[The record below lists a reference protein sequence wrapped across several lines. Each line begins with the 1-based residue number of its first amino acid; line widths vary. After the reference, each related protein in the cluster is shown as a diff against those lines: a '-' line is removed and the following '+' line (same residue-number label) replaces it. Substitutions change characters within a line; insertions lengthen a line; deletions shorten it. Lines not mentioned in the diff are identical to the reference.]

1 MNSMSHQH
9 IDYWTSSGYFLL
21 DHDTDG
27 YLRPTLAFWQA
38 YLARPEIMPP
48 DDACLVERAV
58 HARLMRDPLGPLP
71 PEEIKLIADR
81 DARENWRHFIGF
93 RDHIEASGTLEAGYR
108 SLFCAGK
115 VTTPA
120 LFLNQTVHL
129 ILRNV
134 LDAETDAF
142 ALRAAE
148 LLFRPQR
155 LSIRDGVPLLAD
167 DEVVGDSAVPDHQS
181 PLAAVFADARSRDL
195 DVMTLANAPAYFGR
209 SDAFDMVLDFRFGGP
224 ARIAFARVLERW
236 THHMT
241 GSKVEIEPIERL
253 ETSDWRWFVGLDQEA
268 TAIGNALWVG
278 EEPRDQGRDRIV
290 ALFRLTF
297 AEPAEMQQSVAGAP
311 VFLILAM
318 SPNRMVRVK
327 PQNLLTGLP
336 LKANDPK
343 SLT

>member
-1 MNSMSHQH
+1 MSEQRT
-9 IDYWTSSGYFLL
+9 DFWTSSGHFLL
-21 DHDTDG
+21 DRDTDG

-58 HARLMRDPLGPLP
+58 HGRLMRDPLGPLP
-71 PEEIKLIADR
+71 AEEIKLMADR
-81 DARENWRHFIGF
+81 DARENWRHFTAF
-93 RDHIEASGTLEAGYR
+93 RDHIEAAGTLEAGYR
-108 SLFCAGK
+108 SLFRAGK

-129 ILRNV
+129 ILRNL
-134 LDAETDAF
+134 LDMENDAF
-142 ALRAAE
+142 TLRAAE

-155 LSIRDGVPLLAD
+155 LSVRDGVPLLAD
-167 DEVVGDSAVPDHQS
+167 DEVVGDSAVSDHQS

-195 DVMTLANAPAYFGR
+195 DVMTIANAPAYYGR
-209 SDAFDMVLDFRFGGP
+209 SDAFDLVLDFRFGGP
-224 ARIAFARVLERW
+224 ARSAFARVLERW
-236 THHMT
+236 TNHMT

-253 ETSDWRWFVGLDQEA
+253 ETTDWRWFVGLDQEA
-268 TAIGNALWVG
+268 TAIGNALWTG

-290 ALFRLTF
+290 ALFKLTF
-297 AEPAEMQQSVAGAP
+297 TEPADMQPAVAGAP
-311 VFLILAM
+311 VYLILATT
-318 SPNRMVRVK
+318 PNRVVRVK